1 METSQPVTDTTQFEL
16 AKSLLALEN
25 QLKGGIGWFYWI
37 AGLSLINTV
46 IFLTGGSLTFVA
58 GLGLTQIVDYFA
70 YGIALELS
78 GTLAVIIRGMGA
90 AVSVFFALL
99 FILCGY
105 FGRKRLRW
113 VVVAGFIV
121 YALDA
126 VIVVAFGDWYSFL
139 FHLLALFGLF
149 RGFKAIKALNELEKA
164 HAAGDILAIRTHLEQ
179 SAKIYGQGN
188 PSIDPAKRKA
198 RFLRFTLFVV
208 AFSSIFLILPL
219 VLIFMNK

>member
-1 METSQPVTDTTQFEL
+1 METSQPVTDTTQFDL

-37 AGLSLINTV
+37 AGLSLINTA

-70 YGIALELS
+70 YGFSLELS

-105 FGRKRLRW
+105 FGRKRIRW
-113 VVVAGFIV
+113 VVIAGFIV

-126 VIVVAFGDWYSFL
+126 VIVVAFGEWYSFL

-164 HAAGDILAIRTHLEQ
+164 HAAGDISVIRTHLEQ
-179 SAKIYGQGN
+179 SAKIYGQVN

-198 RFLRFTLFVV
+198 RMLRFTLFIVGL
-208 AFSSIFLILPL
+208 FSIPVIYLVIMIL
-219 VLIFMNK
+219 VNK